1 MYQSLQRW
9 RKYTQTFFFILFL
22 IAPVF
27 NIFRFDLNEQQFW
40 FFGMRWS
47 LGLEAFQHG
56 KISVLEA
63 STNVLFKGIIPVVSF
78 IVLFLGIAFRYGRL
92 YCGWLCPHFS
102 SVELLNTLL
111 HRACGKLSFWEKLPV
126 HRQGVTPNRQWWP
139 VFGLSCLIMG
149 FVWAI
154 TLLTYL
160 QPPLEIWFRLFS
172 GTLSLKQ
179 TLFLI
184 IGTTVLTIEFI
195 VGRHLF
201 CRYACSVGLFQSL
214 AWMANPRAME
224 VTFHREQ
231 AKDCKTCRSE
241 CSPPAPGN
249 ACDDICPM
257 RLQPRTLKRKM
268 FSCVQCGLCLSACE
282 TTQSA
287 QNKSSSLSWK
297 NT

>member
-184 IGTTVLTIEFI
+184 IGTRVLTIEFI

-241 CSPPAPGN
+241 CSPHAPGN